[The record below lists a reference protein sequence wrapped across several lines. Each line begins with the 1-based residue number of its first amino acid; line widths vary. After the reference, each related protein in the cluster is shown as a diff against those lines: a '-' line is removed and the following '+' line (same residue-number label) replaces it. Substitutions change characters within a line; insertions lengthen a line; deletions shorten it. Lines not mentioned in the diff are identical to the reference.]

1 MNVQNEIKEPEE
13 QPVVKKSRL
22 KRLQEFDFNI
32 NRENATRIIPFLLFI
47 TAWIIVYIGN
57 HQYGEKTLGKMDRIR
72 KELKELKAD
81 FYTTNAELS
90 NQSIQS
96 QVTKKAEPL
105 GLKELTTPPQR
116 VKLLKNER

>member
-1 MNVQNEIKEPEE
+1 MNELREPEA
-13 QPVVKKSRL
+13 PVVKKTRL
-22 KRLQEFDFNI
+22 KKIQEFDFNI
-32 NRENATRIIPFLLFI
+32 NRENATRMIPFVLFV
-47 TAWIIVYIGN
+47 TAWVMIYIAN
-57 HQYGEKTLGKMDRIR
+57 HQYGEKTLGKMDKIR

-96 QVTKKAEPL
+96 QVTIKTESL

-116 VKLLKNER
+116 MKLIKNER

>member
-1 MNVQNEIKEPEE
+1 MNEVNELKEPEA
-13 QPVVKKSRL
+13 PVVKKSRL
-22 KRLQEFDFNI
+22 KRIQEFDFNI
-32 NRENATRIIPFLLFI
+32 NRESATQMIPFILFVS
-47 TAWIIVYIGN
+47 AWIIVYIAN
-57 HQYGEKTLGKMDRIR
+57 HQYGEKTLGKMDRLR

-81 FYTTNAELS
+81 FYTSNAELS

-116 VKLLKNER
+116 IRLLKNER